1 MNLLII
7 TSRVSSVFFLYIVN
21 QGRERSECGKIKSI
35 LNNPSRG
42 TKDTFERDL
51 KSNAIGDEFVDP
63 GQYFLR
69 KPDNNSRLKKQAVN
83 VGGSVS
89 HSNIFNY
96 SGSNKKVKHSE
107 FQHLHNGP
115 ALRATPEPK
124 KNFLTRF
131 TYETFQ
137 KKIPYTE
144 DLYENKEELIKM
156 DYVNRRNQ
164 ILVPGLPYTTT
175 VKQHGT
181 FYNERITFGED
192 RDFPQV
198 GWLAHL

>member
-7 TSRVSSVFFLYIVN
+7 TNRVSSVFFLYIVN
-21 QGRERSECGKIKSI
+21 KGRERSECGKIKSI

-42 TKDTFERDL
+42 TKDTFEKDL

-107 FQHLHNGP
+107 FQHLHNGA

-181 FYNERITFGED
+181 FYNERITYGED

-198 GWLAHL
+198 CWLTHL